1 MPRPTTYLTTFTV
14 VQPTS
19 RKQLG
24 HIISSHKIQTENNFK
39 IKTLNLLC
47 CILAGCS
54 WTAVFAQ
61 LIDFFSHLLSLHQK
75 LNSRQGASY
84 SSCILNIHQFHI
96 YNMGKKISACL
107 WSLISPKQSRII
119 LIFFEIA
126 YFFIHAQNWGHET
139 FSERCKSYN
148 HFSLGLLKLKMKIAN
163 DLIYRVNMLKLNFIT
178 SI

>member
-1 MPRPTTYLTTFTV
+1 MSSSLSFMSLLYSKHNPPCPKQGWSGERSACQGPPPTL
-14 VQPTS
+14 PTS
-19 RKQLG
+19 LFHNQLQENSQG
-24 HIISSHKIQTENNFK
+24 ILFRHIKIQTENNFK

-61 LIDFFSHLLSLHQK
+61 LIDFFGHLLSLHQK

-126 YFFIHAQNWGHET
+126 YFFIHAQN
-139 FSERCKSYN
+139 
-148 HFSLGLLKLKMKIAN
+148 
-163 DLIYRVNMLKLNFIT
+163 
-178 SI
+178 